1 MEIKGHGAVKGNRML
16 LSNAVAGRQ
25 RARQES
31 GVFKKWKGK
40 KKKSQVICILLPW
53 CGWIMEK
60 TMTLRSHNHLRTLL
74 EHNCVCVCVVYVSMR
89 LLRRCECAHFL
100 FVCCTHSQ
108 FYLLQYSTV
117 YSTLTYTVKVCVCVC
132 VLPCSCAC
140 CEYLSV
146 WWIQTDLRWK

>member
-1 MEIKGHGAVKGNRML
+1 MEREEKEKSSNLHIAALMWVNHGENHDP
-16 LSNAVAGRQ
+16 SISQ
-25 RARQES
+25 PPTHTS
-31 GVFKKWKGK
+31 GT
-40 KKKSQVICILLPW
+40 QL
-53 CGWIMEK
+53 
-60 TMTLRSHNHLRTLL
+60 
-74 EHNCVCVCVVYVSMR
+74 CVCVVYVSMR

-146 WWIQTDLRWK
+146 W